1 MMTGN
6 YRKYCTSASRMMPG
20 RPRNPAITT
29 VTGFTGNSS
38 PVKEET
44 ELSTHRHKNPQA
56 ELMKIFQNQRMGIA
70 MIRSSPKASRAG
82 IKSVEKLF
90 IKSSVSS
97 GKGCTY

>member
-29 VTGFTGNSS
+29 VTGFTGNNS

-44 ELSTHRHKNPQA
+44 ELSTHRHRKPQA
-56 ELMKIFQNQRMGIA
+56 ELMKIFQNQRMGRA
-70 MIRSSPKASRAG
+70 MMRSSKKIRNAGIRSVA
-82 IKSVEKLF
+82 KLF
-90 IKSSVSS
+90 IKTSV
-97 GKGCTY
+97 